1 MSYPVTARE
10 WRLPFYVGGFMG
22 PFGATVILPMFP
34 ELRQSFNVSSQTVG
48 WSFTAYLLPFA
59 LLLLI
64 SGTLGERWGRRRTV
78 RGTYLLYTLASIV
91 CALSPNIAVFLFARS
106 LQGIANAFITPLLL
120 SGLAELVPPERF
132 GRQVGIYSSFQ
143 ALGVGM
149 APIIGGVAADTSWQ
163 AAFWGTAAVSFLLSL
178 FPPTG
183 EPRGTAELP
192 SVSAL
197 FNARI
202 LRIGFATLAVAAGP
216 MGVNILVAVA
226 ARDIFEVSGSEAGL
240 ILLVGAA
247 SMFLLGPFWGK
258 TLDRLGARKSSFAAA
273 TLLTVSSALLF
284 VASSPLALA
293 ILWFFAGGMVG
304 YMSVVLQ
311 ALGATEVPN
320 NRGGTLSF
328 VLSFRFFGTGLL
340 PVMWLPVLEKSYE
353 AAILGSS
360 ALGLIAIYLLTRN

>member
-1 MSYPVTARE
+1 MQTRE
-10 WRLPFYVGGFMG
+10 FRLPFYVGGFMG

-34 ELRQSFNVSSQTVG
+34 ELRDSFNVSSQTIG
-48 WSFTAYLLPFA
+48 WGFTAYLLPFA
-59 LLLLI
+59 LLLLV
-64 SGTLGERWGRRRTV
+64 SGTLGERWGRQRTV
-78 RGTYLLYTLASIV
+78 RATYLLYTFASV
-91 CALSPNIAVFLFARS
+91 LCAVSPSITMFLVARS

-120 SGLAELVPPERF
+120 SGLAELVPPEKF

-143 ALGVGM
+143 ALGVGL
-149 APIIGGVAADTSWQ
+149 APILGGVAADTLWET
-163 AAFWGTAAVSFLLSL
+163 AFWGTAVVSFILSL

-183 EPRGTAELP
+183 QPREGANLP
-192 SVSAL
+192 SLRTL
-197 FNARI
+197 FQGRI

-226 ARDIFEVSGSEAGL
+226 ARDKFNVSGSQAGL

-247 SMFLLGPFWGK
+247 SMFLLGPFWGR
-258 TLDRLGARKSSFAAA
+258 TIDRLGSRKSSLLAA
-273 TLLTVSSALLF
+273 TAVTIFSSLLF
-284 VASSPLALA
+284 IASSPLMLA

-311 ALGATEVPN
+311 ALGATEAPE

-328 VLSFRFFGTGLL
+328 ILSFRFLGTGIL
-340 PVMWLPVLEKSYE
+340 PVLWIPVLEKSYE

-360 ALGLIAIYLLTRN
+360 ALGLIAIYLLARS